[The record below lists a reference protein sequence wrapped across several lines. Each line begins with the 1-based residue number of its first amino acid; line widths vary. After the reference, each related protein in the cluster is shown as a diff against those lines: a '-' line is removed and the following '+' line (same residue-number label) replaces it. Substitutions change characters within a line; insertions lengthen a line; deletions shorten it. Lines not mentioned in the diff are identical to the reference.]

1 MESGKADNSLN
12 LAVSLPEA
20 QRQASDS
27 LNTGYDAAT
36 KRWELIVKYNGDLNG
51 LAGRLGF
58 EAVLL
63 INYYAVVTI
72 AQDKIEELLSQPEI
86 EFAEKPNR
94 LFFELEDA
102 VAASCLP
109 VRIAGNFGSVTLS
122 GRGIVVGI
130 VDSGIDYAHP
140 DFRNP
145 DGTTRIELYWDQTAA
160 KIYTREEIDRALK
173 AGSIPE
179 RLSIVPAT
187 DISGHGTAVAGIAAG
202 NGAASGGRYR
212 GVAYESDLMVVKLGN
227 SVGNSFPRTTNLMTA
242 LDFLVREAA
251 DRRVP
256 IAINLSF
263 GNNYGAHDGTSLLEQ
278 YINEISNFG
287 RNCIIAG
294 TGNEGAARG
303 HASGNLSGGA
313 RVAEFAVD
321 PGERSLTLQL
331 WKNFTDEFLIEL
343 IAPNGER
350 ETLREGSG
358 SVRPGQVRQA
368 LLDRTQVAIYYGE
381 PKPYSVNQEIYFA
394 FIPTAGT
401 IAGGTWR
408 LVLTPIRIVSGEYR
422 LWLPGSGALARETGF
437 LRGTPE
443 TTLTIPSTAAGV
455 ISVGAYDSGTGSY
468 AYFSGRGFAVG
479 TRQEKPDLVAPG
491 VDILTAAPGGGYS
504 LKTGTSMAAPFVT
517 GAAALMMQW
526 GIVEGNDAYLYGEKV
541 KAFLRRGAG
550 RLAGFR
556 EYPNS
561 QVGWGTLCVASSLP
575 I

>member
-12 LAVSLPEA
+12 LAVSLPESA
-20 QRQASDS
+20 RESSAALS
-27 LNTGYDAAT
+27 TGYDT
-36 KRWELIVKYNGDLNG
+36 LTNRWELIVKYNGDLEG
-51 LAGRLGF
+51 LAERLGF

-63 INYYAVVTI
+63 LNYYAIITI
-72 AQDKIEELLSQPEI
+72 AQDKIEELLLQPEI

-94 LFFELEDA
+94 LYFELEDA
-102 VAASCLP
+102 TAASCLP
-109 VRIAGNFGSVTLS
+109 VSIAGSYERTELS
-122 GRGIVVGI
+122 GRGVLVGI
-130 VDSGIDYAHP
+130 VDSGIDYSHP
-140 DFRNP
+140 DFRNE
-145 DGTTRIELYWDQTAA
+145 DGTTRIVLYWDQTAGR
-160 KIYTREEIDRALK
+160 IYTREEIDRALR
-173 AGSIPE
+173 AASVPE

-202 NGAASGGRYR
+202 NGRASGGRYR

-242 LDFLVREAA
+242 MDFLVRQAMA
-251 DRRVP
+251 RRMP

-278 YINEISNFG
+278 YLNGVSNFG
-287 RNCIIAG
+287 RNCIVAG

-303 HASGNLSGGA
+303 HAAGNLSFGA
-313 RVAEFAVD
+313 RTEEFAVGA
-321 PGERSLTLQL
+321 GERSLTLQL
-331 WKNFTDEFLIEL
+331 WKNFADELRLEL

-350 ETLREGSG
+350 ETIQEGSG
-358 SVRPGQVRQA
+358 SIRPGNVRQA
-368 LLDRTQVAIYYGE
+368 VLDRTRVAVYYGE

-394 FIPTAGT
+394 FLPVAGT

-422 LWLPGSGALARETGF
+422 LWLPGSGAVEQETGF
-437 LRGTPE
+437 LRATPE

-455 ISVGAYDSGTGSY
+455 ISVGAYDSGTGGY
-468 AYFSGRGFAVG
+468 AYFSGRGYAVG

-517 GAAALMMQW
+517 GAAALLMQW

-550 RLAGFR
+550 RLPGFG
-556 EYPNS
+556 EYPNE
-561 QVGWGTLCVASSLP
+561 QTGWGTLCVRNSLP

>member
-12 LAVSLPEA
+12 LAISLPEA
-20 QRQASDS
+20 ERQNSTALS
-27 LNTGYDAAT
+27 TGYDAVT
-36 KRWELIVKYNGDLNG
+36 NRWELIVKYNGDLER
-51 LAGRLGF
+51 LAEQLGF

-63 INYYAVVTI
+63 INYYAVITI
-72 AQDKIEELLSQPEI
+72 AQDKIEELLLQPEI

-94 LFFELEDA
+94 LYFELEDA
-102 VAASCLP
+102 TAASCLP
-109 VRIAGNFGSVTLS
+109 VYTGQS
-122 GRGIVVGI
+122 GDFMLTGKGVLIGI

-140 DFRNP
+140 DFRNA
-145 DGTTRIELYWDQTAA
+145 DGTTRIEIYWDQSAGR
-160 KIYTREEIDRALK
+160 IYTREEINRALR
-173 AGSIPE
+173 ANSVPE

-242 LDFLVREAA
+242 MDFLVQEAA
-251 DRRVP
+251 ARRMP

-278 YINEISNFG
+278 YLNEVSNFG

-303 HASGNLSGGA
+303 HTAGNLSGGV
-313 RVAEFAVD
+313 RTEEFLVGA
-321 PGERSLTLQL
+321 GERSLTLQL
-331 WKNFTDEFLIEL
+331 WKNFADRFQIEL

-350 ETLREGSG
+350 ELIQEGSG
-358 SVRPGQVRQA
+358 SVRPGQVREA
-368 LLDRTQVAIYYGE
+368 VLDATRVAIYYGE

-394 FIPTAGT
+394 FLPITGT
-401 IAGGTWR
+401 ITGGNWR
-408 LVLTPIRIVSGEYR
+408 LVLTPLRIVSGEYR
-422 LWLPGSGALARETGF
+422 LWLPGSGELARETGF

-443 TTLTIPSTAAGV
+443 ETLTIPSTAAGV

-468 AYFSGRGFAVG
+468 AYFSGRGYAVG
-479 TRQEKPDLVAPG
+479 TKQEKPDLVAPG
-491 VDILTAAPGGGYS
+491 VDILTTAPGGGYS

-517 GAAALMMQW
+517 GAAALLMQW

-550 RLAGFR
+550 RLSGFR
-556 EYPNS
+556 EYPNR
-561 QVGWGTLCVASSLP
+561 QVGDYVIIVSS
-575 I
+575 